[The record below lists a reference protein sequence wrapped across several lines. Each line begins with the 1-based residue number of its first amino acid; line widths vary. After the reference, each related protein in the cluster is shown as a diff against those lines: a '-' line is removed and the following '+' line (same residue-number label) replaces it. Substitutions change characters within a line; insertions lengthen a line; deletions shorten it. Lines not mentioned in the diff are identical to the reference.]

1 MPTAVETTEI
11 TKRWEREES
20 KVVRPFKSAENYLS
34 DAEFRLYADASF
46 EPRPVIQVDS
56 IDRERLSPA
65 IQVTAPPKDLEE
77 SVGALLKD
85 QTLLVS
91 IEDRV
96 LKHTT
101 VLHSANLAEVVS
113 GPIELG
119 ESALECAS
127 WTGATRIHLAVVLSK
142 NRKAAVGLAQR
153 AGSWI
158 AKKTFTVTR
167 TRDNANFSL
176 TPVDE
181 DWFKAKGLPASTTYF
196 VDMLGTDLNQPCDTM
211 PDLVK
216 VYISKSLNAALAR
229 DEESPVAK
237 ALIKSIYVDVVT
249 TILTVGFNNL
259 QTGVVPHPD
268 SILDVVSTRLTK
280 MTGIPGAKL
289 IQFAKD
295 SSGTQLQAVLQAEA
309 ELTRTMLVAS
319 GRRVG

>member
-1 MPTAVETTEI
+1 MATTQEATEF

-20 KVVRPFKSAENYLS
+20 KVVRPFKSAEDYLS
-34 DAEFRLYADASF
+34 DTAFRLYADASF
-46 EPRPVIQVDS
+46 EEQPVVQVDS

-65 IQVTAPPKDLEE
+65 IQVTAPPKQLEE
-77 SVGALLKD
+77 IVGATLEDL
-85 QTLLVS
+85 TLLVS

-101 VLHSANLAEVVS
+101 LLHSSNLAEVVS

-127 WTGATRIHLAVVLSK
+127 WTGATRIHVAAVLSK

-167 TRDNANFSL
+167 TRDNATFSL
-176 TPVDE
+176 IPVDE
-181 DWFKAKGLPASTTYF
+181 DWFKSKGLPASTTYF
-196 VDMLGTDLNQPCDTM
+196 VEMLGTDLNQPCDTM

-229 DEESPVAK
+229 DEESPAAK

-249 TILTVGFNNL
+249 TILTIGFNNL
-259 QTGVVPHPD
+259 QPGAIPLQD

-280 MTGIPGAKL
+280 ATGTPGAKL
-289 IQFAKD
+289 IKFAKD
-295 SSGTQLQAVLQAEA
+295 GSGTQLQAVIQAEA
-309 ELTRTMLVAS
+309 ELTRTMLAAT